1 MSKPIFKIIDDKGR
15 VLIPAPVRKAL
26 GLRPGDI
33 VGVTAERGRV
43 ALKKA
48 IVVED
53 GNIPQAAK
61 EAYVEAVM
69 RELPSDRLTDLLEL
83 AVRLI
88 REGPHA

>member
-88 REGPHA
+88 REGPR

>member
-26 GLRPGDI
+26 ALRPGDI

-43 ALKKA
+43 AMKKA
-48 IVVED
+48 IVVEG
-53 GNIPQAAK
+53 GNIPQSAK

-69 RELPSDRLTDLLEL
+69 RELPQDRLTDLFEL

-88 REGPHA
+88 REQKP

>member
-33 VGVTAERGRV
+33 VGITAERGRV
-43 ALKKA
+43 AMKKA

-53 GNIPQAAK
+53 GNIPQSAK

-88 REGPHA
+88 REEKP